1 MWLSHLHVVVFTLL
15 WNARQDSKDRPFE
28 VARQHVS
35 KDGLLR
41 LVRATLIITIS
52 AHFMELV
59 QDLQDNTALL
69 EEAEQQEFEGLLH
82 KDQEEF
88 EPLGLFFPSLRLLQK
103 FEFLLIARL

>member
-1 MWLSHLHVVVFTLL
+1 
-15 WNARQDSKDRPFE
+15 
-28 VARQHVS
+28 
-35 KDGLLR
+35 
-41 LVRATLIITIS
+41 
-52 AHFMELV
+52 MELV

-103 FEFLLIARL
+103 FEFLLIARLWQEVAELLEVWAHCLSNEDPKSLEDETMDVEDHYKLIDDRSW